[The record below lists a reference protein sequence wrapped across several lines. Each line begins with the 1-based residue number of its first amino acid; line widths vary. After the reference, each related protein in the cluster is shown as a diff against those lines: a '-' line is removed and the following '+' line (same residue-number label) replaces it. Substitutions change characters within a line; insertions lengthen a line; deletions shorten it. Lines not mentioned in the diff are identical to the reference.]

1 MKTARNI
8 TLVSLLAAGVFTV
21 PAYAHDWLDRS
32 AVKAT
37 VTYTEPNQHGF
48 DFASN
53 LTNALIN
60 DYIQFVGTKQ
70 EFDWALGLEHRY
82 DDTSRLYI
90 DYDHFDT
97 DEDSD
102 FNTTRG
108 AQRDLFNPNND
119 EGIASSLGAFDLD
132 VDTLRLGTR
141 HRLKFGHNYNVDLGA
156 GLEWLSAD
164 RDFTVTQSSGVGYT
178 GVLREEADFDG
189 VGPFLDVTAKYYMQS
204 RLKGFNLQAYAG
216 AGLLYSETHF
226 TSVLTRVG
234 ATGFQPDREV
244 FDREKVKGV
253 SSEVV
258 MKLALGWDYCFSNK
272 SMLSTSLG
280 YMIQHYTDVFD
291 YGAVGGAYSVFFSGE
306 ERSAGKG
313 NSSANFPFTRQG
325 PFLEFKWS
333 GMNF

>member
-37 VTYTEPNQHGF
+37 ITYTEPNQHGF
-48 DFASN
+48 DFAST
-53 LTNALIN
+53 LTNDVYN
-60 DYIQFVGTKQ
+60 DYLQFVGAKQ
-70 EFDWALGLEHRY
+70 EFDWAVGLEHRY

-90 DYDHFDT
+90 EYDHFDT
-97 DEDSD
+97 DEDSS
-102 FNTTRG
+102 FNTVAG
-108 AQRDLFNPNND
+108 GQRDLLANF
-119 EGIASSLGAFDLD
+119 GGGVGAITSSIGAYDLD
-132 VDTLRLGTR
+132 TDTLRLGTR
-141 HRLKFGHNYNVDLGA
+141 HRLKFGSNYNVDLGA
-156 GLEWLSAD
+156 GLEWLSVD
-164 RDFTVTQSSGVGYT
+164 RDFTVTQSDGAGYT
-178 GVLREEADFDG
+178 GVLREDADFDG
-189 VGPFLDVTAKYYMQS
+189 VGPFMDVTAKYYMQS

-216 AGLLYSETHF
+216 AGLLYTETHY

-234 ATGFQPDREV
+234 GGQAREV

-280 YMIQHYTDVFD
+280 YMIQHYSDVFD
-291 YGAVGGAYSVFFSGE
+291 YGALGGAYSVLASSE

-313 NSSANFPFTRQG
+313 YSSANFPFTRQG